1 VVDRNEKE
9 VEEIE
14 RPEEGT
20 QLDVKVEASP
30 VIEIQQEKKQP
41 IRRSK
46 FNKLPT
52 LTKRERKKIGLKREG
67 KAIARYIR
75 MSSRKVELV
84 LDLIRGKTI
93 EEAYSV
99 LAFTNKAA
107 SRAVF
112 KVLHSAEA
120 NAVNN
125 FSLDKDSLYVSE
137 AFATQGPT
145 LKRIMPRAQGRAYR
159 IRKRTAHITIVVQE
173 KKTFA

>member
-67 KAIARYIR
+67 KAITRYIR
-75 MSSRKVELV
+75 M
-84 LDLIRGKTI
+84 
-93 EEAYSV
+93 
-99 LAFTNKAA
+99 
-107 SRAVF
+107 
-112 KVLHSAEA
+112 
-120 NAVNN
+120 
-125 FSLDKDSLYVSE
+125 
-137 AFATQGPT
+137 
-145 LKRIMPRAQGRAYR
+145 
-159 IRKRTAHITIVVQE
+159 
-173 KKTFA
+173 